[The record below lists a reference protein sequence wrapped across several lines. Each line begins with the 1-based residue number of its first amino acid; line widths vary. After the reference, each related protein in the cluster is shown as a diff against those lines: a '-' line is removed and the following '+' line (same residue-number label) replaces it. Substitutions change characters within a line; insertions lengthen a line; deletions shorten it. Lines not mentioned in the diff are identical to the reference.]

1 MKILKGM
8 QIALF
13 ILLVGFAGGWE
24 NGDVSDYVFAIE
36 GLSIAVIIL
45 SLQLVKCRIK
55 NAERKVEERNARRLY
70 NNYQLTTINY
80 QLDEGRSN

>member
-1 MKILKGM
+1 MKVITTM
-8 QIALF
+8 QVIVF
-13 ILLVGFAGGWE
+13 TLLIGFAGGWE
-24 NGDVSDYVFAIE
+24 NGNVSDYVFAIE

-55 NAERKVEERNARRLY
+55 NAERRVKERNARRFY

-80 QLDEGRSN
+80 QLDKGRTN

>member
-1 MKILKGM
+1 MKVITVIQVM
-8 QIALF
+8 VF
-13 ILLVGFAGGWE
+13 TLLVGFAGGWE

-36 GLSIAVIIL
+36 GLSVVVIIL

-55 NAERKVEERNARRLY
+55 NAERRVNERNARRFY

-80 QLDEGRSN
+80 QLDKGRIN

>member
-1 MKILKGM
+1 MKFLTTLQVM
-8 QIALF
+8 AFL
-13 ILLVGFAGGWE
+13 LLVGFAGGWE
-24 NGDVSDYVFAIE
+24 NGDVSDYVFAVE
-36 GLSIAVIIL
+36 VLSIAVIIL

-55 NAERKVEERNARRLY
+55 NAERRVKERNARRFY

>member
-1 MKILKGM
+1 MITVIQL
-8 QIALF
+8 ISF
-13 ILLVGFAGGWE
+13 PLLIGFAGGWE
-24 NGDVSDYVFAIE
+24 TGDVSDYVFAIE

-55 NAERKVEERNARRLY
+55 NAERRVKERNARRFY

>member
-1 MKILKGM
+1 MKILKGI

-13 ILLVGFAGGWE
+13 ILIVGFAGGWE
-24 NGDVSDYVFAIE
+24 NGYVSDYVFAVE
-36 GLSIAVIIL
+36 VLSIAVIIL

-55 NAERKVEERNARRLY
+55 NAERRVKERNARRFY